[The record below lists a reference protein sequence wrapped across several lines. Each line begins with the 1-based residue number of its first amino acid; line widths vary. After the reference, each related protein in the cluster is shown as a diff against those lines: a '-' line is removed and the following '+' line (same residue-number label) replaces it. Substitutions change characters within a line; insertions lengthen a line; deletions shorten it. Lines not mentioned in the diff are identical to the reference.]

1 MASELNVELDE
12 FRRFVSDR
20 LSANQSLTLEEALD
34 LWREEN
40 VSPDE
45 FEENV
50 AALQDALDDVDRGV
64 PGIPIAELDRRFR
77 ERHSLPPRP

>member
-1 MASELNVELDE
+1 MANDLNVELDE

-20 LSANQSLTLEEALD
+20 LGESQSLTLEEALD

-40 VSPDE
+40 LSPEE

-50 AALQDALDDVDRGV
+50 AALQEALDDVDRGV
-64 PGIPIAELDRRFR
+64 PGVPIDELDRRFR
-77 ERHSLPPRP
+77 ERHSLPPRS